1 MNYKKIPKQRRQMK
15 RLLFYFTM
23 FALLLICGCGS
34 KPQSNNHA
42 SIDSLIVG
50 KWKMVEYAGGY
61 VNVLDTLSF
70 HKNGKADCPPET
82 GEFTYHLIKPDS
94 LIIYNKGFGEQHFKI
109 LKLSNDNLIKQ
120 IRRQR
125 IYADSIDEL
134 VNGDIEKYIRVTDR

>member
-23 FALLLICGCGS
+23 FTLLLICSCGS

-61 VNVLDTLSF
+61 GNILICPIFLPATL
-70 HKNGKADCPPET
+70 K
-82 GEFTYHLIKPDS
+82 
-94 LIIYNKGFGEQHFKI
+94 
-109 LKLSNDNLIKQ
+109 
-120 IRRQR
+120 RRNE
-125 IYADSIDEL
+125 IS
-134 VNGDIEKYIRVTDR
+134 

>member
-1 MNYKKIPKQRRQMK
+1 MTNFNMK
-15 RLLFYFTM
+15 S
-23 FALLLICGCGS
+23 LLIIGITLSFFYSC
-34 KPQSNNHA
+34 KNKQQLINYA

-82 GEFTYHLIKPDS
+82 DEFTYHLIKPDS